1 MEVKW
6 RYMVQDVDLVPRAG
20 ALAVSL
26 SRTSPRAGEISLHKH
41 RGEPGHTPDTRDN
54 TRDTRKTKTQTTP
67 RKTAHDGAQNKR
79 NHRSLSASTHARTHD
94 VHPQGVRNAR

>member
-1 MEVKW
+1 MEVHG
-6 RYMVQDVDLVPRAG
+6 QHVDLVPRA

-54 TRDTRKTKTQTTP
+54 TRDTRKT
-67 RKTAHDGAQNKR
+67 
-79 NHRSLSASTHARTHD
+79 
-94 VHPQGVRNAR
+94 